1 MDIIKSTLTVGAKKP
16 FVFLHISDI
25 HLSETDESE
34 SERRREF
41 AAKRKKYFPFSIE
54 AIRFTEDYVKKT
66 GYPLINTGDMLDF
79 ITPENLR
86 IAKEFVSNTNMMM
99 ASGNHEYWYCP
110 NDRFHYDDVP
120 ETYDA
125 KDASLKKVSEALGV
139 DIRFSR
145 REIEGV
151 NLVCID
157 DSDYCIDK
165 EIFEKLK
172 EVEAEGKPIILF
184 MHIPLFSEHLDYGA
198 QCTLNAP
205 PKYSEGC
212 HPTAIWER
220 TPDELTVEIYDYIRK
235 SPLIK
240 CVLSG
245 HIHRSAE
252 VMGVDEQDQLITGFN
267 TIREVTVI

>member
-1 MDIIKSTLTVGAKKP
+1 MDIIKSTLNVGAKKP

-25 HLSETDESE
+25 HFAEADESE

-41 AAKRKKYFPFSIE
+41 AAKRKNHFPFSTE
-54 AIRFTEDYVKKT
+54 AMSFTEEYVKKT

-86 IAKEFVSNTNMMM
+86 IAKKFVRNTNMMV

-120 ETYDA
+120 EIYDA
-125 KDASLKKVSEALGV
+125 KDASLQKVANALGV

-157 DSDYCIDK
+157 NSDYCIDS

-172 EVEAEGKPIILF
+172 EVEAEGKPILLF
-184 MHIPLFSEHLDYGA
+184 MHIPLYSDHIGNGA
-198 QCTLNAP
+198 KYTLNAP
-205 PKYSEGC
+205 PEYFEGC
-212 HPTAIWER
+212 HPTDVWER
-220 TPDELTVEIYDYIRK
+220 TPDELTIEICDYIRN

-240 CVLSG
+240 CVFSG
-245 HIHRSAE
+245 HIHRNAE
-252 VMGVDEQDQLITGFN
+252 VIGVDKQDQIITGLN
-267 TIREVTVI
+267 TIREITVI